1 MMQTV
6 FGSES
11 ILSLSIAYKLD
22 TNRISDES

>member
-11 ILSLSIAYKLD
+11 ILSLAVAYKLE
-22 TNRISDES
+22 TYHISDKS